1 MSEVLLKRTFRE
13 GAAFRRGESLNGRQQ
28 ERESARAGAREKERE
43 RARERERERES
54 ERAREREPTHAG
66 WGVRKDRTHKV
77 GLVLL

>member
-1 MSEVLLKRTFRE
+1 MGDSK
-13 GAAFRRGESLNGRQQ
+13 
-28 ERESARAGAREKERE
+28 RE
-43 RARERERERES
+43 RARARARERERES